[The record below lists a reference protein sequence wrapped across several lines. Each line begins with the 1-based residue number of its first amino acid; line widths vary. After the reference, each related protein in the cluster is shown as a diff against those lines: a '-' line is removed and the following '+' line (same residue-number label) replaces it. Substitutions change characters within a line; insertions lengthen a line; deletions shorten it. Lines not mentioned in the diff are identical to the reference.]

1 MLNYVQL
8 NANCVCLQ
16 IGLQVASIVFNPG
29 DDDGKK
35 WCDFK
40 RCGPLNQKQSTER
53 CYNAL

>member
-35 WCDFK
+35 K
-40 RCGPLNQKQSTER
+40 GATLNVVVR
-53 CYNAL
+53 

>member
-29 DDDGKK
+29 DDDGKN
-35 WCDFK
+35 
-40 RCGPLNQKQSTER
+40 GATLNVVVR
-53 CYNAL
+53 